1 MSFLNQSNSRSGGF
15 LNMIDS
21 SNLINIRVGDELTFT
36 VGGQHSIDD
45 KVFVF
50 KIDYAK
56 DEVVLANIQKDV
68 YPSAVEPT
76 LEKINNRQASTSKF
90 TNVVV
95 DGILKYGGGEWM
107 INPDLQD
114 EYCRVSDELNLFKGA
129 SNMDNRGLA
138 YTSETIGYVNKLKS
152 IDYCEED
159 TRASGAFLLLT
170 FNTLNMAQMKKLG
183 FYSVAEEVEDE
194 VFGDESNPPQETAD
208 GASITWVEEVVHDVK
223 VGDEINRLKFGGTYL
238 QPNQMVYIKSIDGN
252 SVTLSI
258 ISEKG
263 KLQTS
268 DLDVFMDSVN
278 TSYYTNRFVR
288 PFSKNWTE
296 PTLESAKAYCEVLGQ
311 SITKAGSLALR
322 LLDQV
327 VLVTSSTG
335 AGRSPSINVPVQG
348 GSNVTKHVNLAMC
361 KEPSELVKNYA
372 SVDSTIIGEVV
383 LTKAQMA
390 ELGYNVTLN
399 TVEPVD
405 SVDVTVSETNNTAV
419 DKGDVIS
426 EDSNVVVINAEDI
439 IDLDENDKEDGINK
453 DTTGDIIP
461 SGNDKEVDIKP
472 SGLSTT
478 AIAVGALALVALVL
492 ATKK

>member
-1 MSFLNQSNSRSGGF
+1 M
-15 LNMIDS
+15 
-21 SNLINIRVGDELTFT
+21 
-36 VGGQHSIDD
+36 
-45 KVFVF
+45 
-50 KIDYAK
+50 
-56 DEVVLANIQKDV
+56 
-68 YPSAVEPT
+68 YPQAVEST
-76 LEKINNRQASTSKF
+76 LDKINNRQASTSKF

-114 EYCRVSDELNLFKGA
+114 EYCSVSDELNLFKGV
-129 SNMDNRGLA
+129 SNSNNRGLA
-138 YTSETIGYVNKLKS
+138 YTSETIGYANKLKG
-152 IDYCEED
+152 IDYCEEE

-223 VGDEINRLKFGGTYL
+223 VGDEINRLKYGGTYL

-258 ISEKG
+258 ISETG
-263 KLQTS
+263 KLKTS

-288 PFSKNWTE
+288 PFSKIWTE

-335 AGRSPSINVPVQG
+335 SGRSPSINVPVQG

-361 KEPSELVKNYA
+361 KEPSQLVKNYA
-372 SVDSTIIGEVV
+372 SVDSQFSHLCFCQHN
-383 LTKAQMA
+383 LT
-390 ELGYNVTLN
+390 YYC
-399 TVEPVD
+399 
-405 SVDVTVSETNNTAV
+405 
-419 DKGDVIS
+419 
-426 EDSNVVVINAEDI
+426 
-439 IDLDENDKEDGINK
+439 
-453 DTTGDIIP
+453 
-461 SGNDKEVDIKP
+461 
-472 SGLSTT
+472 
-478 AIAVGALALVALVL
+478 
-492 ATKK
+492 

>member
-1 MSFLNQSNSRSGGF
+1 MAFLNESNGRSGGF

-21 SNLINIRVGDELTFT
+21 SNLINIRVGDELTFN

-68 YPSAVEPT
+68 YPQAVEST
-76 LEKINNRQASTSKF
+76 LDKINNRQASTSKF

-114 EYCRVSDELNLFKGA
+114 EYCSVSDELNLFKGV
-129 SNMDNRGLA
+129 SNSNNRGLA
-138 YTSETIGYVNKLKS
+138 YTSETIGYANKLKG
-152 IDYCEED
+152 IDYCEEE

-223 VGDEINRLKFGGTYL
+223 VGDEINRLKYGGTYL

-258 ISEKG
+258 ISETG
-263 KLQTS
+263 KLKTS

-288 PFSKNWTE
+288 PFSKIWTE

-335 AGRSPSINVPVQG
+335 SGRSPSINVPVQG

-361 KEPSELVKNYA
+361 KEPSQLVKNYA

-390 ELGYNVTLN
+390 ELGYNVTSN

-405 SVDVTVSETNNTAV
+405 SVDVTVSETNNTVV
-419 DKGDVIS
+419 DKGDGVS
-426 EDSNVVVINAEDI
+426 QGSNVVVEDI
-439 IDLDENDKEDGINK
+439 IDLDDNDKQDDIDK

-461 SGNDKEVDIKP
+461 SGNDKELDVKP

-478 AIAVGALALVALVL
+478 AIAVGALALIALVL